1 MKLNRLRISV
11 ERQEGAWPPKQGLD
25 IKIGLR
31 CEDPMAVKAA
41 VRQRMGV
48 GLGFE
53 DTIKA
58 ELDDGKFK
66 IIAVRD
72 LKLEGASYIV
82 YSKRRPLS
90 PIATTRG

>member
-1 MKLNRLRISV
+1 
-11 ERQEGAWPPKQGLD
+11 
-25 IKIGLR
+25 
-31 CEDPMAVKAA
+31 MAVKAA

-58 ELDDGKFK
+58 ELDDGKFR
-66 IIAVRD
+66 ILAVRD

-82 YSKRRPLS
+82 YSKRRPLADS
-90 PIATTRG
+90 ARISRPFCAEHGHLQLADSR

>member
-1 MKLNRLRISV
+1 
-11 ERQEGAWPPKQGLD
+11 
-25 IKIGLR
+25 
-31 CEDPMAVKAA
+31 MAVKAA

-66 IIAVRD
+66 ILAVRV

-90 PIATTRG
+90 PIAQEFVNLLRGARTSPTR